1 METVPLNE
9 ERLRA
14 LVEEIVE
21 QKLIEI
27 FGDLDEGLELAP
39 ELIERLKKQKERVEA
54 GERGVPLEEAVR
66 ALEIE

>member
-1 METVPLNE
+1 METIPLNE

-27 FGDLDEGLELAP
+27 FGDPDEGLELAP

-66 ALEIE
+66 ALGIE